1 MGSETQQAH
10 HQFRES
16 LTELEQDTPQP
27 AAATGAACQRK
38 SVALTPRLDALVA
51 SLANRV
57 LAPD

>member
-1 MGSETQQAH
+1 MGSEMQQAH

-38 SVALTPRLDALVA
+38 SVALTPRLDEL
-51 SLANRV
+51 R
-57 LAPD
+57 